1 MLWKKHIQNKQQVT
15 DKLHT
20 SSTINFEKS
29 EGTIKN
35 GQSKDTGNIGNTR
48 HRTKTNKKKKIQHN
62 TTQETKKLSNT
73 MNLNLTNEI
82 VWDDQCRE
90 NYNVT

>member
-1 MLWKKHIQNKQQVT
+1 MDNPKTLATLATQ
-15 DKLHT
+15 
-20 SSTINFEKS
+20 
-29 EGTIKN
+29 
-35 GQSKDTGNIGNTR
+35 DTERRQI
-48 HRTKTNKKKKIQHN
+48 KKKKKYN

>member
-1 MLWKKHIQNKQQVT
+1 MDNPKTLATLATQ
-15 DKLHT
+15 
-20 SSTINFEKS
+20 
-29 EGTIKN
+29 
-35 GQSKDTGNIGNTR
+35 DTERRQI
-48 HRTKTNKKKKIQHN
+48 KKKKIQHN

>member
-1 MLWKKHIQNKQQVT
+1 MDNPKTLATLATQDTERRQ
-15 DKLHT
+15 
-20 SSTINFEKS
+20 
-29 EGTIKN
+29 IK
-35 GQSKDTGNIGNTR
+35 
-48 HRTKTNKKKKIQHN
+48 KKKKIQHN

>member
-1 MLWKKHIQNKQQVT
+1 MDNPKTLATLATQDTERRQIKIKQ
-15 DKLHT
+15 
-20 SSTINFEKS
+20 
-29 EGTIKN
+29 
-35 GQSKDTGNIGNTR
+35 
-48 HRTKTNKKKKIQHN
+48 IQHN
-62 TTQETKKLSNT
+62 TGNYKKLSNT